1 MDILVFS
8 IIGIVSR
15 LVPHLPNATAVGAI
29 ALFSCAK
36 LGLKKAFT
44 ITLVTMLVSDVF
56 RGLHTTMWA
65 TYGALFVT
73 IVLGNSLLKK
83 QSILTVS
90 AVTLLSSFLF
100 YLITN
105 FAVWMSP
112 QFMYPKT
119 MSGLVECYVMG
130 LPFFKNTL
138 LGDFTYSGI
147 FFWGYELVVSLTTG
161 KAFKNA
167 G

>member
-8 IIGIVSR
+8 IIGMVSR
-15 LVPHLPNATAVGAI
+15 LAPHLPNATAVGAL
-29 ALFSCAK
+29 ALFSGAK
-36 LGLKKAFT
+36 FGLKKAFA

-56 RGLHTTMWA
+56 RGFHTTMWA
-65 TYGALFVT
+65 TYGALFIT
-73 IVLGNSLLKK
+73 IILGHILLKK
-83 QSILTVS
+83 QKAS
-90 AVTLLSSFLF
+90 AIIGVTLLSSFIF

-105 FAVWMSP
+105 FAVWLSP

-119 MSGLVECYVMG
+119 VSGLIECYVMG
-130 LPFFKNTL
+130 LPFFRNTL

-147 FFWGYELVVSLTTG
+147 FFWGYELVVSLMTG
-161 KAFKNA
+161 KAFKNI